1 MSKYDNA
8 PIKLKLV
15 VALINMIV
23 SMAQSNASFNQPL
36 PAPKPGEGDV
46 LCSMFYGQATTYQ
59 NGELPNRILF
69 RSRGIYLRE
78 LNSNPRMNVQE

>member
-1 MSKYDNA
+1 MSKYSNA

-23 SMAQSNASFNQPL
+23 SMTQSNASFNQPL

-46 LCSMFYGQATTYQ
+46 LCSMVKPRLTRTE
-59 NGELPNRILF
+59 N
-69 RSRGIYLRE
+69 YLIE
-78 LNSNPRMNVQE
+78 FSFVLEVYISGS